1 MDHGCQIG
9 EKGEC
14 VPIKFKHVDLLTA
27 RVALQ
32 VAELEQQ
39 SAVMELQ
46 LQGAEPV
53 TKRPD
58 PAFWIPSSQPKWQL
72 ESHTAS
78 VNCVAFHP
86 VFSTLASG
94 SDDCNIKIWD
104 WELGELERTIKAH
117 TQPVRDLDFGGP
129 QGAVLL
135 ASCSSDLAV
144 KLWDPKDS
152 YSNIRTLNGHEH
164 AVTSVR
170 FLPCCEPSKHLV
182 VSAGADRTIRVWDVI
197 TGYCVKTLQGHGDWV
212 RSVCSS
218 EDGRFLLSSSSDRT
232 ARLWDIDARG
242 PAAVLTLIGHEN
254 AVNTCAVAP
263 PSSHQHMSSLTGAG
277 EAATPLSRVAGFFA
291 TGSRDKTIKLWDGK
305 GRCVATLTGHEG
317 WVSALVFHPGGR
329 YVFSAAD
336 DKALRFWDIT
346 RNGQCVGILRGVHD
360 EFITCLRWLPT
371 VRYLHTHK
379 GDGWESLTDSKDRHD
394 IAHFC
399 CVIATG
405 SMDRKVKVFAN
416 E

>member
-14 VPIKFKHVDLLTA
+14 VPIQFKHVDLLTA

-94 SDDCNIKIWD
+94 SDDCTIKIWD

-129 QGAVLL
+129 KGAVLL

-170 FLPCCEPSKHLV
+170 FLPCCEPSKHLL

-197 TGYCVKTLQGHGDWV
+197 TGYCVKTLQGLATG
-212 RSVCSS
+212 
-218 EDGRFLLSSSSDRT
+218 T

-254 AVNTCAVAP
+254 AVNTCAFAP

-277 EAATPLSRVAGFFA
+277 EAATPLSSVAGFFA

-317 WVSALVFHPGGR
+317 WVNALVFHPGGR
-329 YVFSAAD
+329 YIFSAAD
-336 DKALRFWDIT
+336 DKALRFWESPETGNARAFSAACTTSLSPVYDGC
-346 RNGQCVGILRGVHD
+346 RPSGICIHIKETAG
-360 EFITCLRWLPT
+360 
-371 VRYLHTHK
+371 
-379 GDGWESLTDSKDRHD
+379 
-394 IAHFC
+394 
-399 CVIATG
+399 
-405 SMDRKVKVFAN
+405 KV
-416 E
+416 

>member
-14 VPIKFKHVDLLTA
+14 VPKKLKHVDLLTA

-94 SDDCNIKIWD
+94 SDDCTIKIWD

-117 TQPVRDLDFGGP
+117 TQP
-129 QGAVLL
+129 
-135 ASCSSDLAV
+135 
-144 KLWDPKDS
+144 LWDPKDS

-170 FLPCCEPSKHLV
+170 FLPCCEPSKRLL

-242 PAAVLTLIGHEN
+242 PAAALTLIGHEN
-254 AVNTCAVAP
+254 AVNTCAFAP

-277 EAATPLSRVAGFFA
+277 EAATPLSSVA
-291 TGSRDKTIKLWDGK
+291 
-305 GRCVATLTGHEG
+305 
-317 WVSALVFHPGGR
+317 
-329 YVFSAAD
+329 
-336 DKALRFWDIT
+336 
-346 RNGQCVGILRGVHD
+346 
-360 EFITCLRWLPT
+360 
-371 VRYLHTHK
+371 
-379 GDGWESLTDSKDRHD
+379 
-394 IAHFC
+394 
-399 CVIATG
+399 
-405 SMDRKVKVFAN
+405 
-416 E
+416 